1 LIAASPCSA
10 VLCRAGGSGL
20 VGGTFGLDAGLDGG
34 EKSRGLRQC
43 QTGAKKAD
51 KAKRGKKTQTIMDTM
66 WDDLDQQ
73 TAEVMIE
80 GAKTL
85 AMNGVEGRWRR
96 CSRRHPGTDR
106 REPVARLLHQSGIRA
121 VSSARPDRSAGVRND
136 LGTVT
141 RLSCRR

>member
-1 LIAASPCSA
+1 
-10 VLCRAGGSGL
+10 VLCRAGASGL

-85 AMNGVEGRWRR
+85 AMIWDSAWKAGGGDALDAT
-96 CSRRHPGTDR
+96 PGQID
-106 REPVARLLHQSGIRA
+106 ANLLRDYYTNPEFAPSLQLEQIGPPA
-121 VSSARPDRSAGVRND
+121 
-136 LGTVT
+136 
-141 RLSCRR
+141 

>member
-1 LIAASPCSA
+1 
-10 VLCRAGGSGL
+10 
-20 VGGTFGLDAGLDGG
+20 LDGG
-34 EKSRGLRQC
+34 ENLEGC
-43 QTGAKKAD
+43 GNAKKAD

-85 AMNGVEGRWRR
+85 AMNGVEGWWRR

-106 REPVARLLHQSGIRA
+106 REPVCATTTPIRNSRRLFCST
-121 VSSARPDRSAGVRND
+121 RSVR
-136 LGTVT
+136 
-141 RLSCRR
+141 RREA